1 MPLISL
7 INAQL
12 VLTGPVRPRSMR
24 ERAEIARV
32 LRARRATLV
41 AEGVSPPA
49 AERAA
54 GEASLASR

>member
-1 MPLISL
+1 MPLTSL
-7 INAQL
+7 INVQL

-32 LRARRATLV
+32 LRARRATRV
-41 AEGVSPPA
+41 PAGVPPPA
-49 AERAA
+49 AGRAA